1 LPKLKI
7 ILHSKKLIT
16 ITILLLLT
24 YVIIS
29 LNIEK
34 KSIYTKDDNK
44 FLCIIDS
51 YYIKDTYLK
60 VNLSCKEKLIG
71 VYYFKDEEDINTF
84 KDTYNFK
91 DKVLITGVLD
101 EYKEN
106 TNINLFN
113 QKRYYE
119 AYNIFYKLKIRTIE
133 KKESYNKIYFL
144 YNYFHERIDKLESK
158 SYIYSLVLG
167 NKFYIDDDILDTYK
181 SIGIMHVFA
190 VSGMHINVII
200 EIINKL
206 YNKENNRR
214 NRITLLIIF
223 LYYLLVRSVSL
234 ERVFISYLITHL
246 NKKYDLGIS
255 KYYKIVL
262 IIIIMLFIN
271 PRYLYLSSFY
281 FTIILSS
288 FLILYSNKLKS
299 IIHVSA
305 ISFLVSLP
313 LIGYFYNEVNLLS
326 ILFNI
331 IFVPIVSILIFPLC
345 ILTIFINIVDYPL
358 SIIINLYES
367 IVVLL
372 SSLSINIILKK
383 NIIFVVLYY
392 LILLINLYKKR
403 IIFLYLLILM
413 IHINCNLIFVDNYV
427 YFFDVGQGDSILI
440 SLNNKYYMIDTGG
453 KVGSTYSIANNTLI
467 PVLKSLGISKLDYL
481 ILSHGDYDHMGEGM
495 NLVNNFKVDK
505 TIFNCGEINDLEK
518 ELFDKNNSNYTCIKS
533 IDNKLYFLQT
543 RVYDDENENSNVIY
557 MNINNHS
564 FLFMGDA
571 GTIKE
576 KDIIDKY
583 NIHDIDVLK
592 VGHHGSNTSSSKE
605 FIDIINPKYSVISV
619 GSNNKYGHPHK
630 EVLDVLNK
638 SKIYRTD
645 YDGGIMFKLNYYK
658 LFNFSIKRIY

>member
-1 LPKLKI
+1 MPKLKI
-7 ILHSKKLIT
+7 ILHSKKLI
-16 ITILLLLT
+16 IISIILFLI
-24 YVIIS
+24 YVIIN

-34 KSIYTKDDNK
+34 KSIYTKDDNN
-44 FLCIIDS
+44 FLCTIDS
-51 YYIKDTYLK
+51 YYIKDNYLK
-60 VNLSCKEKLIG
+60 ANLSCKEKLIG
-71 VYYFKDEEDINTF
+71 VYYFKDEDEINNF
-84 KDTYNFK
+84 KNTYNYK
-91 DKVLITGVLD
+91 DKVLINGILD

-119 AYNIFYKLKIRTIE
+119 AYNIFYKLKIKTIE

-144 YNYFHERIDKLESK
+144 YNYFHQRIDKLESK

-246 NKKYDLGIS
+246 NKKYELGIG
-255 KYYKIVL
+255 KLYKIIL
-262 IIIIMLFIN
+262 IIMIMLIIN

-288 FLILYSNKLKS
+288 FLILYSAKLKN
-299 IIHVSA
+299 IIHVSML
-305 ISFLVSLP
+305 SFLVSLP
-313 LIGYFYNEVNLLS
+313 LLGYFYNEVNILS

-331 IFVPIVSILIFPLC
+331 IFVPVVSTIIFPLS
-345 ILTIFINIVDYPL
+345 ILTIFINVLDYPL
-358 SIIINLYES
+358 SIIINIYES
-367 IVVLL
+367 IIVLL

-383 NIIFVVLYY
+383 NILFVFLYY
-392 LILLINLYKKR
+392 LILLISLYKKK
-403 IIFLYLLILM
+403 IIILYLILFI
-413 IHINCNLIFVDNYV
+413 IHININLLFINNYV

-440 SLNNKYYMIDTGG
+440 SIDNKNYMIDTGG
-453 KVGSTYSIANNTLI
+453 KVGSTYLIADNTLI

-481 ILSHGDYDHMGEGM
+481 ILTHGDYDHMGESI
-495 NLVNNFKVDK
+495 NLINNFNVDK
-505 TIFNCGEINDLEK
+505 IVFNCGEINDLEK
-518 ELFDKNNSNYTCIKS
+518 ELYNNKSYKCIKS
-533 IDNKLYFLQT
+533 LDNKLYFLQT
-543 RVYDDENENSNVIY
+543 SVYDDENENSNVIY
-557 MNINNHS
+557 MNINNYS

-571 GTIKE
+571 GYVKE

-605 FIDIINPKYSVISV
+605 FIDIINPKYAVISV
-619 GSNNKYGHPHK
+619 GANNKYGQPHK
-630 EVLDVLNK
+630 EVLGNLKN
-638 SKIYRTD
+638 SIIHRTD
-645 YDGGIMFKLNYYK
+645 YDGGIMFKINQ
-658 LFNFSIKRIY
+658 